1 MGEVGE
7 LAGQRGR
14 REPRRQAPTLLGLQK
29 TPETENR
36 CYQHG
41 AAGLGPSQGRCAQG
55 LRVSGETGQAH
66 HRPALFPLPGG
77 RRKLLYYL
85 NDGHYGIFRLCL
97 REPVPRMPIVV
108 KVRVWLW
115 HSWTLRPLSPAP
127 SPERQGC
134 LQPGGE
140 VKDLRPSVVC
150 RWSFHVL
157 AQGHTPGCLRVSAR
171 VIPYVCVSLCGP
183 ADLRLCGW
191 VGAGP

>member
-1 MGEVGE
+1 MRGAGGASSQVTRASVPAGGEPLVWLSGDGMGEAGE
-7 LAGQRGR
+7 LAGQRGL

-36 CYQHG
+36 CYQHR

-66 HRPALFPLPGG
+66 RRPALSPLPGG

-85 NDGHYGIFRLCL
+85 NDGHYGIFRLFL
-97 REPVPRMPIVV
+97 REPAPSMPIVV

-150 RWSFHVL
+150 RW
-157 AQGHTPGCLRVSAR
+157 
-171 VIPYVCVSLCGP
+171 
-183 ADLRLCGW
+183 
-191 VGAGP
+191 